1 MHLIFCIDDKNNLN
15 FNHRRVSKD
24 EVVMREITNIAAPST
39 IYIRKGTAKMFDD
52 YWIPYHIWDN
62 NWDSLGKEDFLFL
75 ESLPFPPSQ
84 TPETI
89 HLFKWN
95 RQYPDGEKMP
105 EGYLEGYEQ
114 ESEKRFKGKS
124 HPEIILETFR
134 KAP

>member
-24 EVVMREITNIAAPST
+24 EAVMREITNIAAPST
-39 IYIRKGTAKMFDD
+39 IYIRKESALLFDT